1 MRKNIFTFIAVLFLS
16 TTLFGQWTNEGVF
29 PADSSLQA
37 NTGVHGAVVTPDGNV
52 WIAPYRSYV
61 ADSVYNPDSGRKF
74 LCRPVYVFQPDG
86 TPLDTIRSIVVGGT
100 TRVFLNSNVGLSLDH
115 NGNVMLAS
123 YNEVFKINYQTYE
136 GIAWVDLANHGLS
149 GVSICAP
156 GAVENGDVYVVSVFP
171 AKPVVHLDSN
181 LVYIDNALD
190 SYDEDYGRDFA
201 AKSSGDT
208 TWLFFPRY
216 TGLWIY
222 EKIGDFG
229 TFALVDSLKG
239 PSPETIKFD
248 PVDGNVWLSGGGF
261 SNLPQAPYKPNVW
274 YKFDLSTKTA
284 IDSMHWNF
292 EVGGTPANERPR
304 AFAISDDGMEAWCGC
319 FGSSTYRPVQKFSK
333 IVGIQQDE
341 NILPT
346 GYTLS
351 QNYPN
356 PFNPSTQITFA
367 IPEAGMV
374 TVKVYNMLGQEVA
387 TLVNEQ
393 LNAGQFT
400 TTFSAATLASG
411 TYIYELRVNDVRL
424 ANKML
429 LLK

>member
-1 MRKNIFTFIAVLFLS
+1 MRKNIFTLVAVLFLS
-16 TTLFGQWTNEGVF
+16 TTLFAQWNFEGVF
-29 PADSSLQA
+29 PADSSLKA
-37 NTGVHGAVVTPDGNV
+37 NTGNHGIVVTPDGNV
-52 WIAPYRSYV
+52 WIAPYRPFI
-61 ADSVYNPDSGRKF
+61 ADSVLNPDSGFKMN
-74 LCRPVYVFQPDG
+74 CRPVYVFQPDG
-86 TPLDTIRSIVVGGT
+86 TPLDTIRSIVVGGV
-100 TRVFLNSNVGLSLDH
+100 TRVLQWSNVGLSLDH
-115 NGNVMLAS
+115 NGDVIVAS

-136 GIAWVDLANHGLS
+136 GIAWADLALIGFD

-156 GAVENGDVYVVSVFP
+156 GVVENGDVYVCSVFP
-171 AKPVVHLDSN
+171 AKPVLHLDSN
-181 LVYIDNALD
+181 FAYIDNALD
-190 SYDEDYGRDFA
+190 AFNIDYGRDFA
-201 AKSSGDT
+201 AQSCADS

-216 TGLWIY
+216 LGLYIY
-222 EKIGDFG
+222 KKVGDFG
-229 TFALVDSLKG
+229 TFDLVDSLIG
-239 PSPETIKFD
+239 PHPETIKFD
-248 PVDGNVWLSGGGF
+248 PVDGNCWLSGGNND
-261 SNLPQAPYKPNVW
+261 SKPTGLLKHNVW

-284 IDSMHWNF
+284 LDSIHWNF
-292 EVGGTPANERPR
+292 EVGGTPANEKPR
-304 AFAISDDGMEAWCGC
+304 GFALSDDGLTAWVGC
-319 FGSSTYRPVQKFSK
+319 FGSSTYPPVQKFTKPS
-333 IVGIQQDE
+333 GIEQDK

-346 GYTLS
+346 GYNLS

-374 TVKVYNMLGQEVA
+374 TLKVYNMLGQEVA

-400 TTFSAATLASG
+400 STFSAANLASG